1 MTRIG
6 WGEKSREPRWLRKF
20 LINGVGCVFT
30 ALILTLTV
38 TLKFDEGGWVTVA
51 ITGGVVAVCYLVRR
65 HYRLVTKA
73 VDQLGA
79 NLLPEIFAAATV
91 KAPAR
96 RDPNAP
102 TAVLLVN
109 GFNGLGLATLMKIP
123 PLFHGQFPNA
133 IFFLVATVTT

>member
-20 LINGVGCVFT
+20 LINGIGCVFT

-51 ITGGVVAVCYLVRR
+51 ITGGVGAVGYLVRR

-73 VDQLGA
+73 VVALAADR
-79 NLLPEIFAAATV
+79 LPDDYAAPSL
-91 KAPAR
+91 KGPAHQ
-96 RDPNAP
+96 DLNTPP
-102 TAVLLVN
+102 PVLLI
-109 GFNGLGLATLMKIP
+109 TC
-123 PLFHGQFPNA
+123 
-133 IFFLVATVTT
+133 